1 MVTELTHALWCT
13 YLGYSGVLGS
23 ASGEPSGFIIP
34 AMLAAATAIC

>member
-1 MVTELTHALWCT
+1 MVAELIQTLWCT
-13 YLGYSGVLGS
+13 HLGYSGVLGS